1 MVDDGIYYFSSY
13 RAECDVMSWE
23 KIIKAP
29 PPRPPSNTDI
39 PTVSK
44 YSSPRWLN
52 VTSKGE
58 HDRYDRTVG
67 PKVTDI
73 KINPLYP
80 VDAFIVDA
88 KTFKRYEDL
97 SSMTSEDINR
107 QLAVDVGE
115 DKLTFNKI
123 ILLSE
128 GYLASEVDKVYEQM
142 MDDIYDDFEVW
153 NAYGGWKMFEKK
165 YHSHAN
171 PTLHTLGF
179 STRPRFGGEIYIL
192 AADVNEW
199 LAKAQTLLNSKYPA
213 MNARIRTTVTNLVNG
228 LNQLEGKPIGYID
241 I

>member
-29 PPRPPSNTDI
+29 PPRPPSNKDI

-58 HDRYDRTVG
+58 HDRYDRTIG

-97 SSMTSEDINR
+97 SSMTSEERQNHAIISGSRRKRNAKGSGTTVQDINR
-107 QLAVDVGE
+107 LLKQFVQT
-115 DKLTFNKI
+115 KKMMKSLTK
-123 ILLSE
+123 
-128 GYLASEVDKVYEQM
+128 
-142 MDDIYDDFEVW
+142 
-153 NAYGGWKMFEKK
+153 GGK
-165 YHSHAN
+165 
-171 PTLHTLGF
+171 
-179 STRPRFGGEIYIL
+179 R
-192 AADVNEW
+192 
-199 LAKAQTLLNSKYPA
+199 KAMGLD
-213 MNARIRTTVTNLVNG
+213 RNLF
-228 LNQLEGKPIGYID
+228 PM
-241 I
+241 

>member
-29 PPRPPSNTDI
+29 PPRPPSNKDI

-58 HDRYDRTVG
+58 HDRYDRTIG

-115 DKLTFNKI
+115 DKLTFNKEFYKKCNRVFEQI
-123 ILLSE
+123 INKNSYFPLELEIATFTS
-128 GYLASEVDKVYEQM
+128 
-142 MDDIYDDFEVW
+142 
-153 NAYGGWKMFEKK
+153 WK
-165 YHSHAN
+165 
-171 PTLHTLGF
+171 
-179 STRPRFGGEIYIL
+179 
-192 AADVNEW
+192 
-199 LAKAQTLLNSKYPA
+199 
-213 MNARIRTTVTNLVNG
+213 
-228 LNQLEGKPIGYID
+228 
-241 I
+241 